1 MAIYYVELATSVV
14 DGSQYNSNDIIVIR
28 AGKRGNLTFKNF
40 NGNGNYISIIN
51 ENILSKV
58 EITGSLRL
66 IDCKYVD
73 LRGNNSMMEYGF
85 KIINTGNPVNTN
97 TLRVMGQ
104 SNHIK
109 LSYTEE
115 AFYGNTKTS
124 GIGIFVQDAGES
136 SSWVYDTIEIHHNYI
151 HESRYSGM
159 YIGQNY
165 PHSYDNPYIAN
176 ISIHDN
182 IMENSGSYGMCLKG
196 VHSTS
201 GVCSIYNNIIKNTGL
216 VFEDEDNS
224 FHQGISLG
232 NFYGSTYANVYN
244 NTITKTKGQGIKV
257 LGFENRTNPHQ
268 IFNNKILGCGGGD
281 GEINGNGISLQ
292 MFCNSVDI
300 YDNIIIQPKRYGI
313 WAQNSTID
321 SIDSRN
327 LIGDAGLGERYVQD
341 GGGMTEGTGA
351 DANIYHADVADFGFN
366 TWSDDGDYSND
377 DFTIGDP
384 CEGVVCDNVCI
395 GLDLW
400 SRKCVEG
407 DCIPDQLLESNSVTC
422 GYDPCAGVVCDN
434 ICIGIDLWS
443 QKCVEG
449 DCIPDQLLESNSSA
463 CDYDPCE
470 GIVCSNICIGKDL
483 WSQICV
489 EGDCIPDQLLES
501 NSVTCELCEGVVC
514 GNTCVGD
521 DLWSQSCDPDTGNC
535 VPNQLIQLDSINCK
549 IPDQVPSDE
558 STIKTYIILGGFGL
572 LGLTMLMLSK
582 KR

>member
-1 MAIYYVELATSVV
+1 MAIYHVELNTPVV

-40 NGNGNYISIIN
+40 NGAGLYIPITN
-51 ENILSKV
+51 ENINPDSKV
-58 EITGSLRL
+58 EINGALQL
-66 IDCKYVD
+66 DNCKYVD
-73 LRGNNSMMEYGF
+73 LRGDNNSDLTYGI
-85 KIINTGNPVNTN
+85 KVINDGIPQATANSV
-97 TLRVMGQ
+97 RVMGK
-104 SNHIK
+104 SDHIK
-109 LSYTEE
+109 ISYIEV
-115 AFYGNTKTS
+115 AFDGNTTIS
-124 GIGIFVQDAGES
+124 GIGVFVQDANES
-136 SSWVYDTIEIHHNYI
+136 SSWIYDDIEIHHNYI

-165 PHSYDNPYIAN
+165 PHSYKNPYIAH
-176 ISIHDN
+176 IYIHDN
-182 IMENSGSYGMCLKG
+182 IIENSGSYGMCLKG

-201 GVCSIYNNIIKNTGL
+201 GVCLIYNNIIKNTGL

-244 NTITKTKGQGIKV
+244 NTIIKTKGQGIKV

-313 WAQNSTID
+313 WAQNSTRD
-321 SIDSRN
+321 STDSRN

-341 GGGMTEGTGA
+341 GGVMIEGIGA
-351 DANIYHADVADFGFN
+351 EANWYEADVADFGFKR
-366 TWSDDGDYSND
+366 WSDDGDYSND

-384 CEGVVCDNVCI
+384 CEGVVCNNICI

-400 SRKCVEG
+400 SQKCEG
-407 DCIPDQLLESNSVTC
+407 GYCVPDQLLESNSVTC
-422 GYDPCAGVVCDN
+422 GYDPCEGVVCDN
-434 ICIGIDLWS
+434 ICIGLDLWS
-443 QKCVEG
+443 QKCEG
-449 DCIPDQLLESNSSA
+449 GS
-463 CDYDPCE
+463 
-470 GIVCSNICIGKDL
+470 
-483 WSQICV
+483 CV
-489 EGDCIPDQLLES
+489 PDQLLES

-521 DLWSQSCDPDTGNC
+521 DLWSQICDPDTGTC
-535 VPNQLIQLDSINCK
+535 VPNQLIQQNSINCK

-558 STIKTYIILGGFGL
+558 STIKTYIMIGGLGIMGL
-572 LGLTMLMLSK
+572 AMMILSK
-582 KR
+582 K